1 MVNNIGGRM
10 RNLGI
15 ILLLVVGLAKDSLLA
30 QSQAATADLLGTVK
44 DTTDAVLPGVE
55 VTARNTATGF
65 TRIGISDE
73 RGSYRIPLLPP
84 GGYQLRAE
92 LDGFQTQTIEGL
104 VLTVGQ
110 SANLNIVL
118 QLSEVTSEIVVVT
131 NVGIVETQRTVQSST
146 ISEVEIVNLPINE
159 RNFLNFAL
167 LTPGV
172 GGETTFHEKV
182 VQAPTSGLSFGG
194 QDERSNYVTVD
205 GADNTDT
212 VAGSVR
218 STLSQDAVQEFQINR
233 NTYSA
238 EFGRARGGVINIVSK
253 SGTNSLHGNAFF
265 FWRGDSLDAT
275 NTFAKSAP
283 TDPPFERLQ
292 FGGTL
297 GGPIV
302 KDQTFFFASFERLD
316 RQESLFVNF
325 LDDRSIFQPT
335 ASQQQLSDF
344 LASTGV
350 PSLTFL
356 SAALT
361 DPRFGVLHTL
371 PTNFPNT
378 LALFER
384 ESGIFPFSAESD
396 TFSLK
401 VDHQFNLSNN
411 LSARFN
417 ISDSFNDNARFGALE
432 GVSNGVKYDTQDWA
446 LVVAD
451 THVFSPHTLKDVKF
465 QAARRS
471 FTVLTN
477 DSRGPQIEIYGVAEF
492 GREFFNPTSYA
503 TNIFQVTDN
512 MTFIRGRHTFKAGVD
527 FDMSDLEG
535 FAEVFL
541 GGGFTFGERIP
552 LASLLDQQLGP
563 GTTAGL
569 TRQLLTPT
577 AVGGLGRPD
586 LAPNLLAPISAV
598 QSFNFGLPLS
608 FLQGFGDPDASFVYP
623 QLALYFQDA
632 WQLRENLTL
641 NLGLR
646 YDMDW
651 RIETSNV
658 INTSAPFQ
666 FHTSPLN
673 DRNNVAPRIGFAW
686 DPGNNGK
693 TVVRG
698 GYGIFYQNYIQAI
711 AFISQVLSGKVSQV
725 FLPLTGLPGIT
736 NVTSGDVWANVCP
749 GGVCAEGVAGQAF
762 LESHSITPGT
772 TPSVILPAA
781 GDMTTPYSHQASLSI
796 ERSLRRDLALG
807 FDYSLN
813 RGVHLIRSRDINFL
827 KIGDNQFAGRGA
839 DPRFA
844 QINMVE
850 TSGSSIYHA
859 FATTL
864 RKRFSRG
871 YGFNFS
877 YTLAKAIDDTTDFIS
892 SLQPNDPSLL
902 SAERS
907 LSSYHEAHRLVVSGV
922 WQSPYQSGK
931 GLGFARNFLADWT
944 LSPIII
950 ASSGKPFNVVNGFD
964 RNNDTHTGTDR
975 PLLHDGSQVGRNTG
989 LGPSFSTVDL
999 RVSRKFRLPREET
1012 YFELIF
1018 EAFNLLNRVNYSG
1031 INNVVGA
1038 MTLETAR
1045 VRGSSSIPANR
1056 PLGFTSAFNPRQIQ
1070 FGLRLIF

>member
-1 MVNNIGGRM
+1 M

-15 ILLLVVGLAKDSLLA
+15 ILLLVAGLFRGSLLA

-44 DTTDAVLPGVE
+44 DASDAVLPGVE
-55 VTARNTATGF
+55 MTARNTATGF

-84 GGYQLRAE
+84 GGYQIRAE
-92 LDGFQTQTIEGL
+92 LVGFQAQMIEGV

-118 QLSEVTSEIVVVT
+118 QVSEVTSEIVVVT
-131 NVGIVETQRTVQSST
+131 NVGIVETQKTVQSST
-146 ISEVEIVNLPINE
+146 ISAVEIANLPINE

-172 GGETTFHEKV
+172 GDKSVFHEEV

-194 QDERSNYVTVD
+194 QDQRSNYVTVD
-205 GADNTDT
+205 GADNTDS

-233 NTYSA
+233 NTFSA

-265 FWRGDSLDAT
+265 FWRSDSFDAT

-292 FGGTL
+292 LGATI

-316 RQESLFVNF
+316 RKESLFVNF
-325 LDDRSIFQPT
+325 LDDLSIFRPT
-335 ASQQQLSDF
+335 ASQQQLFDF

-350 PSLTFL
+350 PPLTFL

-401 VDHQFNLSNN
+401 VDHQFNLTNN

-417 ISDSFNDNARFGALE
+417 INDSFNDNARFGALE
-432 GVSNGVKYDTQDWA
+432 GVSNGVKYDRQDWA
-446 LVVAD
+446 LVVSD
-451 THVFSPHTLKDVKF
+451 THIFSPHTLNDVKF

-477 DSRGPQIEIYGVAEF
+477 DARGPQIDISGVAEF
-492 GREFFNPTSYA
+492 GREFFNPTSYDI
-503 TNIFQVTDN
+503 NIFQVTEN

-527 FDMSDLEG
+527 FDLTDLDG

-552 LASLLDQQLGP
+552 LAGILDQQLGP

-569 TRQLLTPT
+569 IRQLSTPN
-577 AVGGLGRPD
+577 AAGGLGRPD
-586 LAPNLLAPISAV
+586 LVPNLLAPISAV
-598 QSFNFGLPLS
+598 QSFNFGLPIT
-608 FLQGFGDPDASFVYP
+608 FLQGFGDPRASFVYP
-623 QLALYFQDA
+623 QVALYFQDA

-646 YDMDW
+646 YDTDW

-666 FHTSPLN
+666 FQTSPLN
-673 DRNNVAPRIGFAW
+673 DHNNVAPRLGFAW

-693 TVVRG
+693 TVIRG
-698 GYGIFYQNYIQAI
+698 GYGIFYQNYVQAI

-725 FLPLTGLPGIT
+725 FLPITGLPGIT
-736 NVTSGDVWANVCP
+736 STTSADAWTSVCP
-749 GGVCAEGVAGQAF
+749 GGICADGVGGQAF
-762 LESHSITPGT
+762 LEARSITPGT
-772 TPSVILPAA
+772 TPAVILPAA
-781 GDMTTPYSHQASLSI
+781 ADMTTPYSHQASLSI
-796 ERSLRRDLALG
+796 ERSLRPDLALG
-807 FDYSLN
+807 IDYSLN
-813 RGVHLIRSRDINFL
+813 RGVHLIRSRDINFR
-827 KIGDNQFAGRGA
+827 KVGDNQFAGRGA
-839 DPRFA
+839 DPRFT

-850 TSGSSIYHA
+850 SGGSSIYHA
-859 FATTL
+859 VATSL

-871 YGFNFS
+871 YSFNLS
-877 YTLAKAIDDTTDFIS
+877 YTFAKAIDDTTDFIS
-892 SLQPNDPSLL
+892 SLQPNDQSLL

-907 LSSYHEAHRLVVSGV
+907 LSSFHQAHRLVVSGV
-922 WQSPYQSGK
+922 WQSPYQAGSGQ
-931 GLGFARNFLADWT
+931 GFATNFLADWT
-944 LSPIII
+944 VSPIII
-950 ASSGKPFNVVNGFD
+950 ASSGKPFNVINGFD
-964 RNNDTHTGTDR
+964 RNNDTHNGTDR
-975 PLLHDGSQVGRNTG
+975 PLLDDGSQVGRNTG
-989 LGPSFSTVDL
+989 RGPNFSTIDL

-1012 YFELIF
+1012 YFELLL

-1031 INNVVGA
+1031 INTVVGA
-1038 MTLETAR
+1038 MTLPTTR
-1045 VRGSSSIPANR
+1045 VQGSSSIPANR